1 MYGKET
7 LLNSFENKATYHPDG
22 NSSKEVLKAAKNA
35 VILSDLAELDH
46 LAAALETRSKY
57 GIRSQAECITYIR
70 AMEGRF
76 ERKGA
81 ATQPTRRRSIRFA
94 RRTPTLSSTTCCR
107 RRQQLREQPESK
119 RAARLIERRRRFL
132 SRRNP
137 AMNNTR
143 ATIEARRHADG
154 DPYSIERRSPGSVR
168 HIHVHQIRALRRY
181 EHADGVRH
189 RD

>member
-81 ATQPTRRRSIRFA
+81 ATQPTSKA
-94 RRTPTLSSTTCCR
+94 LDT
-107 RRQQLREQPESK
+107 LREAHTYIIEHNLLPKTAATAGTTGKQASSK
-119 RAARLIERRRRFL
+119 VDRKKKAVSQQKKPRHEQH
-132 SRRNP
+132 
-137 AMNNTR
+137 TR
-143 ATIEARRHADG
+143 DDRGKEAR
-154 DPYSIERRSPGSVR
+154 
-168 HIHVHQIRALRRY
+168 
-181 EHADGVRH
+181 
-189 RD
+189 